1 MNEARIFEVR
11 IMKKFNS
18 VISLMISLCL
28 GVSVIAQSGGTFS
41 ITQSVVASG
50 GGQASG
56 GTFNVTGTTG
66 QALAGTL
73 SNGAPFNVRG
83 GFWQNSASSNVSVSG
98 RVLTIGGRGVRNAMV
113 NLIDPISGTQQV
125 LTGPLGAYRF
135 NNVVPGR
142 TYTISIMSRRF
153 LFTPQM
159 VSVPDALTG
168 IDFIAS
174 P

>member
-1 MNEARIFEVR
+1 
-11 IMKKFNS
+11 MKKFNS
-18 VISLMISLCL
+18 IISLLISLCL
-28 GVSVIAQSGGTFS
+28 CVTVIAQSGGTFS

-56 GTFNVTGTTG
+56 GAFNVTGTAG

-73 SNGAPFNVRG
+73 SNGEPFNVRG
-83 GFWQNSASSNVSVSG
+83 GFWQNSSSSNVSVSG

-135 NNVVPGR
+135 NSVVPGR

-159 VSVPDALTG
+159 VSVNDALTG
-168 IDFIAS
+168 VDFIAS